1 MSLSKQLIWEQSKT
15 NNGDNDGV
23 SVIGNG
29 NRLVVH
35 ILSAEGNLKENY
47 EVKTGE
53 DLWTLGKNL
62 NELSNDEIVLFVTDF
77 VYELTDA
84 FRHLLEHYG
93 FSYDLFDP
101 LFANENT
108 KKYSMV
114 AGLFNLKVVWKTQ
127 NFDA

>member
-1 MSLSKQLIWEQSKT
+1 MSLSKQLIWEQSKR

-77 VYELTDA
+77 VYELTEE
-84 FRHLLEHYG
+84 FRRLLEHYG

-114 AGLFNLKVVWKTQ
+114 AGLFNLKVV
-127 NFDA
+127 

>member
-1 MSLSKQLIWEQSKT
+1 MSLSKQLIWEQSKR

-35 ILSAEGNLKENY
+35 ILTAEGNLKENY

-53 DLWTLGKNL
+53 SIWTLAENL
-62 NELSNDEIVLFVTDF
+62 NQLSDDEIVLFVTDF
-77 VYELTDA
+77 VYELTDE
-84 FRHLLEHYG
+84 FRHLLLFYG
-93 FSYDLFDP
+93 FSEDLIDP
-101 LFANENT
+101 PFANENT

-114 AGLFNLKVVWKTQ
+114 AGLFNLKVVRHKSLM
-127 NFDA
+127 